1 MTARKV
7 RPALGAPVTSDMS
20 MRDVAAAIGTT
31 TADMYRFIALADIPP
46 DEFNR
51 RLKQCAGMPTTAAIL
66 AAPVPARG
74 RVERAAAIIKTM
86 TDTERQQLASAIAEF
101 DLAKGAAA

>member
-1 MTARKV
+1 MTARKI

-31 TADMYRFIALADIPP
+31 TADMYRFIALADIPS

-51 RLKQCAGMPTTAAIL
+51 RLKQCAGMPTTSAIL

-74 RVERAAAIIKTM
+74 RVERAFEIIKKLS
-86 TDTERQQLASAIAEF
+86 DAEF
-101 DLAKGAAA
+101 KQLVRLLNQGGA